1 MNEKDVADVGTDL
14 GGIRIWMESI
24 AQELA
29 IRAANVYFGPC
40 TQSQHWFLNDWET
53 KEATQENGLCGQS
66 RT

>member
-24 AQELA
+24 AQELS

-40 TQSQHWFLNDWET
+40 TQY
-53 KEATQENGLCGQS
+53 
-66 RT
+66 